1 MEFITYGYDLDAEVH
16 ERGIACADQPFLRAV
31 EDSRGFGGNQSTCNQ
46 LFRTTVEAASRIDE
60 VFNETYYV
68 SGVYSNQPQTL
79 VKGYVD
85 YEVNPYQYGIMTMS
99 PEMVSNICGK

>member
-1 MEFITYGYDLDAEVH
+1 MKPQH
-16 ERGIACADQPFLRAV
+16 AV
-31 EDSRGFGGNQSTCNQ
+31 VNLTFFGGNQSTCNQ
-46 LFRTTVEAASRIDE
+46 LFRTTVEASSRNDK
-60 VFNETYYV
+60 VFNETYSV

-85 YEVNPYQYGIMTMS
+85 YEVNPYQSGIMTMS

>member
-1 MEFITYGYDLDAEVH
+1 MKPQH
-16 ERGIACADQPFLRAV
+16 AV
-31 EDSRGFGGNQSTCNQ
+31 VNLTFFGGNQATCNQ
-46 LFRTTVEAASRIDE
+46 LFRTTVEASSRIDK
-60 VFNETYYV
+60 VFNETYSV

-85 YEVNPYQYGIMTMS
+85 YEVNPYQSGIMTMS